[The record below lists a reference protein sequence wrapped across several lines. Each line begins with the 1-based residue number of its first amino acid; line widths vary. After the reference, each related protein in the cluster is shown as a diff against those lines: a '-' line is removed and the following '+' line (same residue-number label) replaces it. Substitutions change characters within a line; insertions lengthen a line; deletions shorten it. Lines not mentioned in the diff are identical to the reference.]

1 MIRSLMMVSVSL
13 AVAGCSSMGMER
25 FGGGNRASSL
35 PSSPTTP
42 VQSQQLGPLVVQP
55 EGGTQVPVVQP
66 NQQPINNALGAEAE
80 IQDQATQIASNNAG
94 SGTIPIA
101 GGGRQ
106 ISRTDLLGAWTLA
119 SGAEQCR
126 LNVNLTNWTGGYRAS
141 SRGCQSSN
149 LQRINA
155 WKLVGNQVVL
165 LAEDGATELVRLNST
180 SPSRFDGQSSSGQA
194 VSVFR

>member
-1 MIRSLMMVSVSL
+1 MIRSLIMVSLGL

-35 PSSPTTP
+35 PPSPTTP
-42 VQSQQLGPLVVQP
+42 VQSQALGPLVVQP
-55 EGGTQVPVVQP
+55 QDGTQVPVVQP

-94 SGTIPIA
+94 AGTIAIA
-101 GGGRQ
+101 GGGRA

>member
-1 MIRSLMMVSVSL
+1 MIRSLILVGMSV
-13 AVAGCSSMGMER
+13 AMAGCSSIGMER

-35 PSSPTTP
+35 PPAPTTP

-55 EGGTQVPVVQP
+55 QDGTQVPVVQP

-80 IQDQATQIASNNAG
+80 LQNQASQIASNNGG
-94 SGTIPIA
+94 SGTIAIA

-180 SPSRFDGQSSSGQA
+180 TPSRFDGQSSSGQA

>member
-1 MIRSLMMVSVSL
+1 MIRNLIMVSLSL

-25 FGGGNRASSL
+25 FGGGGRASSL
-35 PSSPTTP
+35 TPAPTTP

-55 EGGTQVPVVQP
+55 QDGTQVPVVQP

-80 IQDQATQIASNNAG
+80 IQDQATQIASGNTGA
-94 SGTIPIA
+94 GTIAIA

-155 WKLVGNQVVL
+155 WKLAGNQVVL